1 MFEGNHKILQGDSLT
16 VLKSLPDESI
26 DMCVTSPPY
35 WGLRAYHSGDKEI
48 GQEESPLDYV
58 TKLKDVF
65 HEVKRVLKPTGTLW
79 LNLGDTYNGNKKGNT
94 EIYKNPKLSED
105 STFNKKEFKGL
116 PSKSLMGIPWRVA
129 FALQDDGWVLRNDII
144 VAKVNPMPNS
154 VTDRCAS
161 SHEYMFLFSKQPS
174 GYYFDYEAIEEPA
187 SYRIPCRQLHSS
199 QRLWDPCCH
208 SQAEG
213 GYGRPLY
220 RRSLQWPNHQ

>member
-79 LNLGDTYNGNKKGNT
+79 LNLGDTYNGNKKGFVYA
-94 EIYKNPKLSED
+94 IAY
-105 STFNKKEFKGL
+105 
-116 PSKSLMGIPWRVA
+116 I
-129 FALQDDGWVLRNDII
+129 ALQF
-144 VAKVNPMPNS
+144 VA
-154 VTDRCAS
+154 
-161 SHEYMFLFSKQPS
+161 HYIGLI
-174 GYYFDYEAIEEPA
+174 Y
-187 SYRIPCRQLHSS
+187 
-199 QRLWDPCCH
+199 
-208 SQAEG
+208 
-213 GYGRPLY
+213 
-220 RRSLQWPNHQ
+220 